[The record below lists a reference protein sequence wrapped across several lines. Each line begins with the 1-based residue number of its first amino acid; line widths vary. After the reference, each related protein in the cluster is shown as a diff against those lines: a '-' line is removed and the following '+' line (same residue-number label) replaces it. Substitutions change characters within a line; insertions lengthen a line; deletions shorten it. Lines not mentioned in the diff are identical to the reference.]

1 MELIHKDL
9 SFKVNGVLFDVFNTL
24 GYGYKEVY
32 YQRAIAEGLRQTG
45 LRFEEQMSCPL
56 SFKGMRIGVH
66 RFDFFIEDKL
76 ILEIKQGDHFSKTH
90 IVQLHG
96 YLKSKNLSLGIL
108 AYYSS
113 RGLKFKR
120 IVNLRS

>member
-1 MELIHKDL
+1 MELILKDL
-9 SFKVNGVLFDVFNTL
+9 SFKVNGILFDVFNTL

-32 YQRAIAEGLRQTG
+32 YQRAIAESLRQAG
-45 LRFEEQMSCPL
+45 LKFEEEPSFPL
-56 SFKGMRIGVH
+56 SFKGIRIGIH
-66 RFDFFIEDKL
+66 RFDFLIENEL

-90 IVQLHG
+90 IAQLLG
-96 YLKSKNLSLGIL
+96 YLKSKNLQLGIL

-120 IVNLRS
+120 IVNLRP